1 MDEIKDENMGL
12 ENEETKDQE
21 SNNEEMIK
29 EELSKEENIETNNE
43 ETENEAGNDLQK
55 KIEELEKANLDLK
68 DTLLRRVA
76 DFENYKRRVD
86 QEQKSFL
93 SFANESLLLN
103 ILPVYDDL
111 ERSLEHA
118 DEQANYE
125 SLKKGLQLVFDKFT
139 KVLEGQGITKIAE
152 KGDPFDFNMHD
163 ALMQKPDDSVPPHT
177 VLEVLEKGYKLR
189 DKVIRHAKVIVSQEL
204 IS

>member
-1 MDEIKDENMGL
+1 MDDIKDENMDL
-12 ENEETKDQE
+12 ENEETKDKE
-21 SNNEEMIK
+21 INKEEIGNEEN
-29 EELSKEENIETNNE
+29 LETNNE
-43 ETENEAGNDLQK
+43 EKENEAGNDLQK

>member
-1 MDEIKDENMGL
+1 MDENKDENLGM
-12 ENEETKDQE
+12 ENEETKHSE
-21 SNNEEMIK
+21 SNYENANQ
-29 EELSKEENIETNNE
+29 EENLESDNNE
-43 ETENEAGNDLQK
+43 MENETGNDLQK
-55 KIEELEKANLDLK
+55 KIEELEKANFDLK

-76 DFENYKRRVD
+76 DFENYKRRVNE
-86 QEQKSFL
+86 EQKSFL

-125 SLKKGLQLVFDKFT
+125 SIKKGLQLVFDKFT
-139 KVLEGQGITKIAE
+139 KVLEGQGIAKIAE
-152 KGDPFDFNMHD
+152 KGDPFDFNLHD

>member
-1 MDEIKDENMGL
+1 MEKNMDL
-12 ENEETKDQE
+12 ENEETKDPE
-21 SNNEEMIK
+21 DLNEETIK
-29 EELSKEENIETNNE
+29 EENFENSNQEMD
-43 ETENEAGNDLQK
+43 NEAGNDLQN

-118 DEQANYE
+118 EEQANFE
-125 SLKKGLQLVFDKFT
+125 SLKKGIQLVYEKFS
-139 KVLEGQGITKIAE
+139 KILEGQGIIKIAE

-163 ALMQKPDDSVPPHT
+163 ALMQKPDETVPPHT
-177 VLEVLEKGYKLR
+177 VIEVLEKGYKLR

>member
-1 MDEIKDENMGL
+1 MDEIKDENLDL
-12 ENEETKDQE
+12 ENEETKDQD
-21 SNNEEMIK
+21 SNDEEANK
-29 EELSKEENIETNNE
+29 EEKLETNNE
-43 ETENEAGNDLQK
+43 ETENEAGNDLIK

-68 DTLLRRVA
+68 DTLLRRTA

-103 ILPVYDDL
+103 VLPVYDDL

-118 DEQANYE
+118 DEQANFE
-125 SLKKGLQLVFDKFT
+125 NLKKGIQLVFDKFT
-139 KVLEGQGITKIAE
+139 KVLEGQGVTKIAV